1 MTVVVRPASPIRTA
15 RDIQEKLR
23 SDPAFRW
30 RHQLPHRRACH
41 ARDGVDVDKLKTV
54 VFQSNSQALT
64 ALMGGHVEVATLSA
78 ASALQAAEQG
88 QVRIVGI
95 TAERRGD
102 GALAQVPTFKEQG
115 LDVVFSNTRFLVG
128 PRGMS
133 GAQTAYWDNILARVV
148 QTEEW
153 KQDLLKDQSVPDY
166 AGSRRAGERM
176 AMLHRQLRGVLADAG
191 LAKDDK

>member
-1 MTVVVRPASPIRTA
+1 MNVLRGRRMTVVVRPASPIRTA

-23 SDPAFRW
+23 SDPASLNIAIGVSLAAPTTSPSRLSRARW
-30 RHQLPHRRACH
+30 CRRGQAE
-41 ARDGVDVDKLKTV
+41 DGGIPVQFAGTDCAHGRTR
-54 VFQSNSQALT
+54 
-64 ALMGGHVEVATLSA
+64 GGCD
-78 ASALQAAEQG
+78 
-88 QVRIVGI
+88 VGI